1 MAKRGINKV
10 IILGNLGSEPEIRY
24 TPAGKA
30 VCNFTVATS
39 EQWKDKQSGEKK
51 EATEWHRC
59 VAYDRLAEI
68 IGEYAKKGSK
78 VYVDGKLKTRKWQAQ
93 DGQDRHTTEIIVE
106 EFQLLDT
113 KQDQSPPQ
121 RRPAQ
126 QNQSAPGGDPNGFD
140 TDVPFLQH
148 ERFMVA

>member
-51 EATEWHRC
+51 EATEWHRA

-78 VYVDGKLKTRKWQAQ
+78 VYVDGKLKTRMWEK
-93 DGQDRHTTEIIVE
+93 DGHKNYTTEIIVE

-113 KQDQSPPQ
+113 KQDSAPQ

-126 QNQSAPGGDPNGFD
+126 SAPAPQQGDGFSD
-140 TDVPFLQH
+140 LDVPF
-148 ERFMVA
+148 